1 MGMERNFISADL
13 DNVTDVPSFVNLNLP
28 SLLGPGMPSNW
39 CVASTGVE
47 AQDLALGTALANE
60 AINYARRVG
69 SNNSIVFP
77 IAEIGRRGHFGW
89 IEIAFLDRLAFAAR
103 AGVMN

>member
-1 MGMERNFISADL
+1 MNNSFNAVDPEDI
-13 DNVTDVPSFVNLNLP
+13 PSFVNLNVP
-28 SLLGPGMPSNW
+28 SILDACMPSNW

-47 AQDLALGTALANE
+47 AQDVALGTAFANE
-60 AINYARRVG
+60 AISYARRVG
-69 SNNSIVFP
+69 NNNCIVFA